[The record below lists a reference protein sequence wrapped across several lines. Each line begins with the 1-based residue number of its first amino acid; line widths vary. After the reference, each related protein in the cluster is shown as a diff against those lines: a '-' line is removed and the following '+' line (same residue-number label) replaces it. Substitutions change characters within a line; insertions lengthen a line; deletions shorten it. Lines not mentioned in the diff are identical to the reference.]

1 MTNASIMFTAF
12 MISIVSAAIVFV
24 AGLMSG
30 LVRMTTLL
38 TRTFFAVMMSGA
50 ASYLILMVFDWYY
63 ERTQKKSSAEEVDS
77 QAEQPKPAEV
87 NIKAEGAEAAQSAP
101 AGFKPLNAKEL
112 PKA

>member
-1 MTNASIMFTAF
+1 MFTAF
-12 MISIVSAAIVFV
+12 MISIVSAIIVFV

-38 TRTFFAVMMSGA
+38 MRTFFAVMMSGA

-63 ERTQKKSSAEEVDS
+63 ERTHKKFSAEEVVS
-77 QAEQPKPAEV
+77 EEGQPKPAEV
-87 NIKAEGAEAAQSAP
+87 NINAEGAKTAQPAQ